1 MKDRTIFVFWRRCY
15 ELLAGVFW
23 MIGALVTALYA
34 YYGNFGFRF
43 LFLASIPMFFIGGY
57 RLIQANKLLSFKA
70 KTISLPDLSV
80 SIDQLIKWQTKDKTK
95 SYQGHGFAWGQLHAQ
110 MLEDYYTREKKHFDP
125 GSWYMSI
132 RSMLGLV
139 SKYNEAKDTTTI
151 AQGVGKEAPI
161 FLPVEDRF
169 GHRGVGGSTGT
180 GKGRVLTIDI
190 VNSIARGEPGIIIDP
205 KLDKV
210 IVDAAYATLKKQG
223 RESYFYY
230 FNPNTPASSVRL
242 DLLGSYG
249 TLGQLATRIITII
262 PPGGDDTFKN
272 FAWRAVN
279 AIVHAISIMG
289 EKVTLVKVREA
300 IEQDM
305 SYLVKRAG
313 VYYLSNF
320 DETRQISQAIDSQ
333 ADTGKAA
340 DMVLSTYYAVL
351 KDIHPNRDIESLFGI
366 YSQDQKHYQKLIQN
380 IIPQLTQLTQGD
392 MRDLLSHDP
401 DDGDQRPIISLKMVA
416 NTNGVLYI
424 NLSSLSDSEL
434 AASLGSL
441 LLNDAINL
449 TADRFYYSDQDSLM
463 PLSVWID
470 EASEVLNASAVK
482 MLNKSR
488 AARVAITLAYQTTS
502 DFQVRLG
509 SLSAS
514 EQAFGNMNSKLQLR
528 AVDASTKQYMSDQM
542 GTTTISSINHT
553 LSTQSTT
560 MTSND
565 FTTGYN
571 KTINTTK
578 EPLVSLEAIG
588 GLSNLSGFLV
598 YDTSLVMK
606 LRVPF
611 IEVPEEDCF
620 VKPTFGPSQ
629 FGLLPNF
636 EALTSQATGSLSFQ
650 EGLNS

>member
-1 MKDRTIFVFWRRCY
+1 
-15 ELLAGVFW
+15 
-23 MIGALVTALYA
+23 
-34 YYGNFGFRF
+34 
-43 LFLASIPMFFIGGY
+43 
-57 RLIQANKLLSFKA
+57 
-70 KTISLPDLSV
+70 
-80 SIDQLIKWQTKDKTK
+80 
-95 SYQGHGFAWGQLHAQ
+95 
-110 MLEDYYTREKKHFDP
+110 
-125 GSWYMSI
+125 
-132 RSMLGLV
+132 
-139 SKYNEAKDTTTI
+139 
-151 AQGVGKEAPI
+151 
-161 FLPVEDRF
+161 
-169 GHRGVGGSTGT
+169 
-180 GKGRVLTIDI
+180 
-190 VNSIARGEPGIIIDP
+190 
-205 KLDKV
+205 
-210 IVDAAYATLKKQG
+210 
-223 RESYFYY
+223 
-230 FNPNTPASSVRL
+230 
-242 DLLGSYG
+242 
-249 TLGQLATRIITII
+249 
-262 PPGGDDTFKN
+262 
-272 FAWRAVN
+272 
-279 AIVHAISIMG
+279 
-289 EKVTLVKVREA
+289 
-300 IEQDM
+300 
-305 SYLVKRAG
+305 
-313 VYYLSNF
+313 
-320 DETRQISQAIDSQ
+320 
-333 ADTGKAA
+333 
-340 DMVLSTYYAVL
+340 
-351 KDIHPNRDIESLFGI
+351 
-366 YSQDQKHYQKLIQN
+366 
-380 IIPQLTQLTQGD
+380 
-392 MRDLLSHDP
+392 
-401 DDGDQRPIISLKMVA
+401 MVA

>member
-15 ELLAGVFW
+15 ELIAGVFW
-23 MIGALVTALYA
+23 LIGALVTALYA

-43 LFLASIPMFFIGGY
+43 LFLASIPMFFMAIY
-57 RLIQANKLLSFKA
+57 RLNQANNLLSFKA

-80 SIDQLIKWQTKDKTK
+80 SIDQLVKWQTKDKTR

-110 MLEDYYTREKKHFDP
+110 MLEDYYTREKKHFYP
-125 GSWYMSI
+125 GAWYMSI

-139 SKYNEAKDTTTI
+139 SKYNEAKDTTTV
-151 AQGVGKEAPI
+151 AQGIGKEAPV
-161 FLPVEDRF
+161 FLPVEDRY
-169 GHRGVGGSTGT
+169 GHRGIGGATGT

-190 VNSIARGEPGIIIDP
+190 VNAIVRGEAGIIIDP
-205 KLDKV
+205 KLDEV
-210 IVDAAYATLKKQG
+210 IIDAAYATLKKQG
-223 RESYFYY
+223 REAYFYY
-230 FNPNTPASSVRL
+230 FNPNEPSSSVRL
-242 DLLGSYG
+242 DLLGSYS

-279 AIVHAISIMG
+279 AIVHAITIMG
-289 EKVTLVKVREA
+289 QKVTLVKVREA

-305 SYLVKRAG
+305 SHLVKQTG

-320 DETRQISQAIDSQ
+320 DETRQISQTIDSQ

-340 DMVLSTYYAVL
+340 DMVLATYYAAL
-351 KDIHPNRDIESLFGI
+351 KETHPNADLESLFGI

-401 DDGDQRPIISLKMVA
+401 DDGDQRPIVSLKMVA
-416 NTNGVLYI
+416 HTNGVLYI

-449 TADRFYYSDQDSLM
+449 TADRFYYGDTENLI

-470 EASEVLNASAVK
+470 EASEVLNAAAVK

-488 AARVAITLAYQTTS
+488 SARVAITLAYQTTS
-502 DFQVRLG
+502 DFQARLG

-514 EQAFGNMNSKLQLR
+514 EMAFGNMNSKLQLR
-528 AVDASTKQYMSDQM
+528 AVDSSTKQYMSDQM
-542 GTTTISSINHT
+542 GTTSISTISHT

-565 FTTGYN
+565 FTTGYGKN
-571 KTINTTK
+571 INTSK

-598 YDTSLVMK
+598 HDTSLVMK
-606 LRVPF
+606 VRVPF
-611 IEVPEEDCF
+611 ITVPKEECF

-636 EALTSQATGSLSFQ
+636 EALTSKATGSLSFQ
-650 EGLNS
+650 EGANS

>member
-1 MKDRTIFVFWRRCY
+1 MKDRTIYVFWRRCF
-15 ELLAGVFW
+15 ELISSVFW
-23 MIGALVTALYA
+23 LIGALVTALYA

-43 LFLASIPMFFIGGY
+43 LFLASIPMVFIGIY
-57 RLIQANKLLSFKA
+57 RLTQANSLLAFKA

-95 SYQGHGFAWGQLHAQ
+95 SYQGHGFSWGQQHAQ
-110 MLEDYYTREKKHFDP
+110 NLEDYYSREKKHFHP
-125 GSWYMSI
+125 GAFYMYI
-132 RSMLGLV
+132 RRIFGLV
-139 SKYNEAKDTTTI
+139 SKYNEAKDTTTV
-151 AQGVGKEAPI
+151 AQGVGKESPI
-161 FLPVEDRF
+161 FLPIEDRF
-169 GHRGVGGSTGT
+169 GHRGIGGATGT

-190 VNSIARGEPGIIIDP
+190 VNAIVRGEAGIIIDP
-205 KLDKV
+205 KLDEI

-223 RESYFYY
+223 REAYFYY
-230 FNPNTPASSVRL
+230 FNPNAPSSSVRL
-242 DLLGSYG
+242 DLLGSHSN
-249 TLGQLATRIITII
+249 LSQLATRIVTII
-262 PPGGDDTFKN
+262 PPGGDDAFKN

-279 AIVHAISIMG
+279 AIVHAITIMG
-289 EKVTLVKVREA
+289 EKVTLLKVRQA

-305 SYLVKRAG
+305 SHLIKRTG
-313 VYYLSNF
+313 VYYLSNY
-320 DETRQISQAIDSQ
+320 DETRQIAQTIDSQ

-351 KDIHPNRDIESLFGI
+351 KESHPNPDLESLFGI

-380 IIPQLTQLTQGD
+380 IIPQLTQLTQGA

-401 DDGDQRPIISLKMVA
+401 DDGDQRPIVSLRMVA
-416 NTNGVLYI
+416 DTNGVLYI
-424 NLSSLSDSEL
+424 NLSSLTDSEL

-449 TADRFYYSDQDSLM
+449 TADRYYYGDQSTM
-463 PLSVWID
+463 VPLSVWID
-470 EASEVLNASAVK
+470 ESSEVINASAVK

-488 AARVAITLAYQTTS
+488 AARVSITLAYQTTS

-588 GLSNLSGFLV
+588 GLSNLSGFLLH
-598 YDTSLVMK
+598 DTGLVMK

-611 IEVPEEDCF
+611 ITVPKEECF

-629 FGLLPNF
+629 FGLLPSF
-636 EALTSQATGSLSFQ
+636 ESLTAEATGSLSFQ
-650 EGLNS
+650 EGGNS